1 MLCYWRLGSS
11 KVAEWLLLNLVEP
24 RWGSIPGAK
33 QLRSRDPCE
42 NWLLLSQIQNWIQI
56 WAIYSAIILLMVSWC
71 FDLVYAIFTTM
82 HESFLPMYFLDL
94 WQQSLKG
101 RFIFRLSERG
111 IWLSWNENLWKTH
124 LREQRESPFPNF
136 YFQCII
142 SWVYWWDCSPI
153 HSFLKIFFITYFAQL
168 HFQCYPKSPPYP
180 PPTYQTTPY
189 QFFCP
194 GGTQ

>member
-1 MLCYWRLGSS
+1 
-11 KVAEWLLLNLVEP
+11 
-24 RWGSIPGAK
+24 
-33 QLRSRDPCE
+33 
-42 NWLLLSQIQNWIQI
+42 
-56 WAIYSAIILLMVSWC
+56 MVSWC

-111 IWLSWNENLWKTH
+111 IWLSWNENLCKTH

-142 SWVYWWDCSPI
+142 SWVYWWDCFPI
-153 HSFLKIFFITYFAQL
+153 ILKSSSLNIININSSLCEHKQAYSWVAPVDL
-168 HFQCYPKSPPYP
+168 PNAWGKEASVIVYPKGS
-180 PPTYQTTPY
+180 TMVLSQQCSASCLSAISEDHLSLGMSLSIALLTSKSDTF
-189 QFFCP
+189 QRSD
-194 GGTQ
+194 